1 VQLICLGLGGKWS
14 RPTRCCRVEQCP
26 RLPEFTCLIEFLVSA
41 RMYTKFSERL
51 SIKYPHDTEYPM
63 PTGRSLDVERP
74 EQRTVAFE
82 AEITTMPEMN
92 DAC

>member
-1 VQLICLGLGGKWS
+1 
-14 RPTRCCRVEQCP
+14 
-26 RLPEFTCLIEFLVSA
+26 
-41 RMYTKFSERL
+41 MYTKFSERL

-74 EQRTVAFE
+74 EERTVAFE

-92 DAC
+92 DVL